1 MTTENWLTLS
11 GIIITVT
18 GSIGMLTY
26 RVIMRDVKALIK
38 EHFSMLREEK
48 IRELAE
54 ENIRKDA
61 KISRLQD
68 SIREMN

>member
-1 MTTENWLTLS
+1 MTTENWLTLAA
-11 GIIITVT
+11 IILSTT
-18 GSIGMLTY
+18 GGMSAIIY

-38 EHFSMLREEK
+38 EHFSVLREEK
-48 IRELAE
+48 IRELADE
-54 ENIRKDA
+54 LHRKEA

>member
-26 RVIMRDVKALIK
+26 RVIMRDVRALIK
-38 EHFSMLREEK
+38 EQFSILREEK
-48 IRELAE
+48 IKELAE
-54 ENIRKDA
+54 ENIRKEA

>member
-48 IRELAE
+48 IKELAE